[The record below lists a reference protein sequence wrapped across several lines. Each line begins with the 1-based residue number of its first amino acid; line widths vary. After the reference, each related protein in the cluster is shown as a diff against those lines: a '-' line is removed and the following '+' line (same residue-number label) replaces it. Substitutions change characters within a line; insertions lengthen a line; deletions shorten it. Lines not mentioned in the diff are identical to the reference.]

1 MEAVKLLPLAA
12 MVVALIIAIVGHEIM
27 HGLMA
32 YRYGDDTAK
41 NQGRLS
47 PNPLLHIDPVGT
59 LLVPALLYFST
70 GFLFGW
76 AKPVPVYI
84 RTVMRNGGYL
94 AAIQVSLAGIAYNIA
109 VALVAS
115 AVLHTL
121 PAPDSLTALFFFSLA
136 YYLVVVNVI
145 LAIFNLYPLPPLDG
159 SHALGYFSAWMG
171 WTKVANFIDTAGR
184 SRYGLILLM
193 VIVIS
198 PLSSYLFAPMRYV
211 LALLLP

>member
-1 MEAVKLLPLAA
+1 MEAVKLLPVLA
-12 MVVALIIAIVGHEIM
+12 MVIASVIAIVGHEIM

-47 PNPLLHIDPVGT
+47 PNPLLHVDPVGT
-59 LLVPALLYFST
+59 LLVPGLLYFST

-84 RTVMRNGGYL
+84 RTVLRNGGYL

-109 VALVAS
+109 VALAAS
-115 AVLHTL
+115 IVLHTL
-121 PAPDSLTALFFFSLA
+121 STPDSLTTLFFFSLVH
-136 YYLVVVNVI
+136 YLVVVNVI

-159 SHALGYFSAWMG
+159 SHALSYLASWMG
-171 WTKVANFIDTAGR
+171 WHGIAKGMDKVG
-184 SRYGLILLM
+184 RYGFVLLVLIL
-193 VIVIS
+193 IS
-198 PLSSYLFAPMRYV
+198 PFSSYLFAPMRYV